1 MNTRQTRRARRIIAR
16 RGYWKARWLQME
28 MNLSDLQLDYATY
41 TNEIDGVANMDPI
54 LYEWYRRR
62 YMRILKRIAY
72 YVRKM

>member
-1 MNTRQTRRARRIIAR
+1 
-16 RGYWKARWLQME
+16 ME